1 MGWGRRQGFA
11 GLVMHVKFNSRKG
24 LGSDNALG
32 HGDEGWFRGWR
43 WVHGEE
49 ELQIFHSFLSDA
61 HARGSVGEL

>member
-32 HGDEGWFRGWR
+32 HGDEGWVRGVEVGSW
-43 WVHGEE
+43 EE

-61 HARGSVGEL
+61 HARGSVGEW